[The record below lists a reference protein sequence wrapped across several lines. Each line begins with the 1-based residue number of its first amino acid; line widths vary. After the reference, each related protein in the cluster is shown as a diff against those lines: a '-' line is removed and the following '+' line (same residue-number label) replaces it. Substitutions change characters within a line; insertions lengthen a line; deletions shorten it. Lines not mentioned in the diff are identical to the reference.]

1 MDLKITNGFYDPSHL
16 SYEVVERKG
25 LGHPDTLADGIAEQI
40 EIDYSLYCL
49 DKFGVIPHHN
59 FDKIIIRGGHSVQD
73 FGGSDFIEPIKIIF
87 LGRASKKCFNS
98 PIPLF
103 KIQKK
108 AATKYLNRILPNLDV
123 ENYVEFETLTSD
135 FTTKTNWFS
144 PEAIEDLPEYL
155 DVPKANDTATMISY
169 WPLTISEELALMIE
183 GYFYKLDKNELPTPR
198 FTKMGVPNFSG
209 LILIDGD
216 VVSMK
221 KMWLEKMFIAIESGN
236 DLIIPNYARKS
247 FEGNATN
254 HFIYP
259 MLVKFFKRDMPYQCI
274 SGDFGFSRGLIKDLT
289 LKCNWHKYTLGYGI
303 DIFLTL
309 TAILKSYKIKEIDLQ
324 SKIHKKSFEKIEKI
338 FLEVSQSFFETIND
352 NSLNQ
357 DKLRLNINFE
367 SHSRQFIK
375 SSDILSSND
384 IENLKLRA
392 LFLLQEEKQYPHGL
406 SEVEWD
412 GILSNT
418 INNIYRYSSEEHS
431 LYLLPLYLLRVYNY
445 LKYN

>member
-1 MDLKITNGFYDPSHL
+1 MFVIGIPTLNEADNISRLVKQIDEYAVN
-16 SYEVVERKG
+16 
-25 LGHPDTLADGIAEQI
+25 LGKE
-40 EIDYSLYCL
+40 
-49 DKFGVIPHHN
+49 
-59 FDKIIIRGGHSVQD
+59 IIIIN
-73 FGGSDFIEPIKIIF
+73 SDSKSTDGTPQIF
-87 LGRASKKCFNS
+87 L
-98 PIPLF
+98 
-103 KIQKK
+103 
-108 AATKYLNRILPNLDV
+108 
-123 ENYVEFETLTSD
+123 E
-135 FTTKTNWFS
+135 TKTYNTKVS
-144 PEAIEDLPEYL
+144 IVSEAKGKGYNVRNIFEY
-155 DVPKANDTATMISY
+155 AINH
-169 WPLTISEELALMIE
+169 
-183 GYFYKLDKNELPTPR
+183 
-198 FTKMGVPNFSG
+198 VPNFSG

-274 SGDFGFSRGLIKDLT
+274 SGDFGFSGGLIKDLT

>member
-40 EIDYSLYCL
+40 
-49 DKFGVIPHHN
+49 
-59 FDKIIIRGGHSVQD
+59 
-73 FGGSDFIEPIKIIF
+73 
-87 LGRASKKCFNS
+87 
-98 PIPLF
+98 
-103 KIQKK
+103 
-108 AATKYLNRILPNLDV
+108 
-123 ENYVEFETLTSD
+123 
-135 FTTKTNWFS
+135 
-144 PEAIEDLPEYL
+144 
-155 DVPKANDTATMISY
+155 
-169 WPLTISEELALMIE
+169 
-183 GYFYKLDKNELPTPR
+183 
-198 FTKMGVPNFSG
+198 
-209 LILIDGD
+209 
-216 VVSMK
+216 
-221 KMWLEKMFIAIESGN
+221 EKMFIAIESGN

-418 INNIYRYSSEEHS
+418 INNIYRYSSEEHLALSPALFS
-431 LYLLPLYLLRVYNY
+431 LFLSIFNIQFFSLVQKDVDNDFLGRVFGIIFTITILFMPIGTGFFSVALNPNNSFN
-445 LKYN
+445 LFIIGSCITILSLVFRILFKKYNIR